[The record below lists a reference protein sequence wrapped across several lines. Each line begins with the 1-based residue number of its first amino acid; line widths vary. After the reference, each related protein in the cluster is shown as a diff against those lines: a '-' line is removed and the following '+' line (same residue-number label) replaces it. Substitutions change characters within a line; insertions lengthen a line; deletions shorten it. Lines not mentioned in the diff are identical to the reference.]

1 MTMPTTKMQ
10 LAACHVRKFRWNPP
24 LSFPPPTPYR
34 HRRCAKLYNMC
45 VCGMCV
51 CVAGVAGV
59 CVCILSCIPA
69 SVGLIIYLALPPRGS
84 SPSLAHLRA
93 SVSLST
99 LLVSH
104 VSRGST
110 DQTRHRVLFHVFRHV
125 EAHYASGGISAS
137 IRIVRLQRLHLISS
151 VIISWERFIQL
162 YPCSS
167 SSIYVRQHPLIQWML
182 INNIR

>member
-1 MTMPTTKMQ
+1 M
-10 LAACHVRKFRWNPP
+10 CGR
-24 LSFPPPTPYR
+24 
-34 HRRCAKLYNMC
+34 C
-45 VCGMCV
+45 VCVWQVCV
-51 CVAGVAGV
+51 CVACV
-59 CVCILSCIPA
+59 CVHFVLYPA
-69 SVGLIIYLALPPRGS
+69 SVGLIIYLALPTQGLFPIPRAPEGFS
-84 SPSLAHLRA
+84 E
-93 SVSLST
+93 LST

-125 EAHYASGGISAS
+125 KAHYASGGISGI

-167 SSIYVRQHPLIQWML
+167 SSIYVRQHPLIQLML
-182 INNIR
+182 INNNIR